1 MARVTAQGIEPTTLQ
16 GYIDALEAAFRSALG
31 QDIDLAPETPA
42 GQLVGTL
49 ALTLTEADEALV
61 AVGNGMSRSRALGV
75 QLDDLGSLL
84 GIPRLE
90 GETDDEYRARYGRLV
105 ARNATGSAE
114 AILAAV
120 LSVEGVTDALIREN
134 ATAAEVTEQGKTIGA
149 HSICL
154 VVDGGTDEAI
164 AAAIARSKPVGTGTS
179 GETRVAVLHAG
190 GWSVPIRLSRV
201 TPVPIKVRLAMT
213 LRPGFPSD
221 GTSRI
226 VTLVV
231 DHVKG
236 LALGEHLTAQRLL
249 ADVLSVPG
257 HTVNLGVGRKAG
269 TVIRG
274 TGTVAELVTFHGRP
288 TVLTGG
294 THSDL
299 ATLQN
304 ITDGTVT
311 FLSQQVTGLDFS
323 GASDLD
329 GVATLLQEALRGTS
343 STDLDDVEVTH
354 DGDVF
359 VVTLPLDPTTGAATS
374 VGSAFSGDHADEL
387 GLDSANAT
395 IADGVSAIKS
405 GAITLHGAAASAL
418 DFSAVESY
426 DEVAAVVQNALRGAS
441 ETDLDQV
448 QVAYV
453 DGAFVITVPLDS
465 DGNPIEVSGAVTGDT
480 TDELGLDSVDT
491 VQGSVT
497 SQDDLTLTERL
508 TVIPADITIMVLA
521 S

>member
-90 GETDDEYRARYGRLV
+90 GETDDEYRARYGRV
-105 ARNATGSAE
+105 TARNARGSAE

-154 VVDGGTDEAI
+154 VVDGGTDEAV

-179 GETRVAVLHAG
+179 GETSVDVPHAG

-201 TPVPIKVRLAMT
+201 TPVPIKVKLALT
-213 LRPGFPSD
+213 LMAGFPSD

-226 VTLVV
+226 VMRVV
-231 DHVKG
+231 DHVIG
-236 LALGEHLTAQRLL
+236 LALGERLTAQRLL
-249 ADVLSVPG
+249 ADVLLVPG

-269 TVIRG
+269 TLLRG
-274 TGTVAELVTFHGRP
+274 TGTVADLVNFHGRA
-288 TVLTGG
+288 TVVTGTGPVASLT
-294 THSDL
+294 
-299 ATLQN
+299 TLQG
-304 ITDGTVT
+304 ITNGTVT
-311 FLSQQVTGLDFS
+311 FLGQTVTGLDFS
-323 GASDLD
+323 GDNDLD
-329 GVATLLQEALRGTS
+329 GVATTLQTALRATS
-343 STDLDDVEVTH
+343 STDLDNVEVAY
-354 DGDVF
+354 DSAASAF
-359 VVTLPLDPTTGAATS
+359 VVTLPLDSSGVVPTASAAFTG
-374 VGSAFSGDHADEL
+374 DDADEL
-387 GLDSANAT
+387 GLDTAT
-395 IADGVSAIKS
+395 IVNGVDAIRS
-405 GAITLHGAAASAL
+405 GTITLHGATASGL
-418 DFSAVESY
+418 DFGAVASY
-426 DEVAAVVQNALRGAS
+426 DDVATVLKGALRGAS

-448 QVAYV
+448 EVAYV
-453 DGAFVITVPLDS
+453 DGGFVITIPLDA
-465 DGNPIEVSGAVTGDT
+465 DGNPIVVSGAVTGDT
-480 TDELGLDSVDT
+480 ADELGLDTVDA

-497 SQDDLTLTERL
+497 SQDYIELTERL
-508 TVIPADITIMVLA
+508 TVIPEDITITVLA

>member
-1 MARVTAQGIEPTTLQ
+1 M
-16 GYIDALEAAFRSALG
+16 
-31 QDIDLAPETPA
+31 
-42 GQLVGTL
+42 
-49 ALTLTEADEALV
+49 
-61 AVGNGMSRSRALGV
+61 
-75 QLDDLGSLL
+75 
-84 GIPRLE
+84 
-90 GETDDEYRARYGRLV
+90 
-105 ARNATGSAE
+105 
-114 AILAAV
+114 
-120 LSVEGVTDALIREN
+120 
-134 ATAAEVTEQGKTIGA
+134 
-149 HSICL
+149 
-154 VVDGGTDEAI
+154 
-164 AAAIARSKPVGTGTS
+164 
-179 GETRVAVLHAG
+179 
-190 GWSVPIRLSRV
+190 
-201 TPVPIKVRLAMT
+201 
-213 LRPGFPSD
+213 
-221 GTSRI
+221 
-226 VTLVV
+226 
-231 DHVKG
+231 
-236 LALGEHLTAQRLL
+236 
-249 ADVLSVPG
+249 
-257 HTVNLGVGRKAG
+257 
-269 TVIRG
+269 
-274 TGTVAELVTFHGRP
+274 AELVTFHGRP

-480 TDELGLDSVDT
+480 IDELGLDSVDT

-508 TVIPADITIMVLA
+508 TVIPADITITVLA

>member
-84 GIPRLE
+84 GIPRLA
-90 GETDDEYRARYGRLV
+90 GESDDEYRARYGRLV
-105 ARNATGSAE
+105 ARNARGSAE

-154 VVDGGTDEAI
+154 VVDGGTDEAV

-179 GETRVAVLHAG
+179 GETSVDVPHAG

-201 TPVPIKVRLAMT
+201 TPVPIKVKLALT
-213 LRPGFPSD
+213 LMAGFPSD

-231 DHVKG
+231 DHVIG
-236 LALGEHLTAQRLL
+236 LALGERLTAQRLL
-249 ADVLSVPG
+249 ADVLLVPG

-269 TVIRG
+269 TLLRG
-274 TGTVAELVTFHGRP
+274 SGTVASLDTFHGRA

-294 THSDL
+294 NHSTL
-299 ATLQN
+299 ATLQG
-304 ITDGTVT
+304 ITAGTVT
-311 FLSQQVTGLDFS
+311 FLSQTVTGLDFS
-323 GASDLD
+323 SDNDLD
-329 GVATLLQEALRGTS
+329 DVASTLQTALRATS
-343 STDLDDVEVTH
+343 STDLDNVEVTH
-354 DGDVF
+354 DVAGF
-359 VVTLPLDPTTGAATS
+359 VVTLPLDSSGVVPTASAAFTGTES
-374 VGSAFSGDHADEL
+374 DEL
-387 GLDSANAT
+387 GSGHRNHRQRCGRHQERHDHAARCDCIRPGLRRRGELRRSGLHAPGGSTRDFRNRLGSGR
-395 IADGVSAIKS
+395 GV
-405 GAITLHGAAASAL
+405 
-418 DFSAVESY
+418 
-426 DEVAAVVQNALRGAS
+426 LRRWSLRDHHSPGCRW
-441 ETDLDQV
+441 QPHCGV
-448 QVAYV
+448 RR
-453 DGAFVITVPLDS
+453 
-465 DGNPIEVSGAVTGDT
+465 GDWRY
-480 TDELGLDSVDT
+480 G
-491 VQGSVT
+491 
-497 SQDDLTLTERL
+497 
-508 TVIPADITIMVLA
+508 
-521 S
+521 